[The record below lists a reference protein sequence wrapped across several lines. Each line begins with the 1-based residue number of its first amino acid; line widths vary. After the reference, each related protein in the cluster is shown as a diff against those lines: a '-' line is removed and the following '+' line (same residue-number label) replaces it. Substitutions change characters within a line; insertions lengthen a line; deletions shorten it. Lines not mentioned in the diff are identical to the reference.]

1 MREVYAVYLALF
13 SQSFL
18 RFCGRKNE
26 GDHVGRLVRMQSNR
40 LVSALCGIAWC
51 PRCVRRL
58 VAGSVIDG
66 GSAAVAVLC
75 CVLCCQLA
83 PSIAP
88 NRVLLA

>member
-66 GSAAVAVLC
+66 GSAAVAVV
-75 CVLCCQLA
+75 VL
-83 PSIAP
+83 
-88 NRVLLA
+88 RVVLPARPQHRPK